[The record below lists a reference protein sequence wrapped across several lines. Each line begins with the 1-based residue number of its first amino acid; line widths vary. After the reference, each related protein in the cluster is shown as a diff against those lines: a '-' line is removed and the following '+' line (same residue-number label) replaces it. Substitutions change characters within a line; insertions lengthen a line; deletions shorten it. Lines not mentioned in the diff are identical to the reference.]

1 MQNQTAESKSRPTPL
16 EAVFAD
22 LPIDSEKLSPLARFL
37 LLPEG
42 APYQLINGELV
53 MTPAPIPK
61 H

>member
-1 MQNQTAESKSRPTPL
+1 MQNQIVDAKARLTPI

-22 LPIDSEKLSPLARFL
+22 LPIDIEKLSPLARFL

-53 MTPAPIPK
+53 MTPAPIPV